1 VGNFKGQAHRLLLL
15 SALLV
20 AGIGCSPA
28 GNAVSVIRDVD
39 AIQVMTPEE
48 VTAMRSTLAPILIED
63 GTQAP
68 VDGSVPED
76 ATADTI
82 PLNED
87 KRPPELKLFDAFKS
101 FSGCLDDAG
110 EGIRGDLQ
118 DPNNPAYQDP
128 AYLELIQKCAARSD
142 IVNVLEEVSTS
153 RANLTPEEIKE
164 KNEGFVIIS
173 DCLKKKGW
181 KIETTIDASGLITP
195 SQFQSADGELNDRD
209 LNQCLTETGINDAI
223 EDGA

>member
-1 VGNFKGQAHRLLLL
+1 MGRTPWLLLV
-15 SALLV
+15 SAMLV
-20 AGIGCSPA
+20 AGTACAPGGS
-28 GNAVSVIRDVD
+28 AVSIIRDVD
-39 AIQVMTPEE
+39 AIQVMSPEE
-48 VTAMRSTLAPILIED
+48 VTAMRSTLVPALMNE
-63 GTQAP
+63 GTQVATDDSIP
-68 VDGSVPED
+68 DD
-76 ATADTI
+76 ATSDTI

-101 FSGCLDDAG
+101 FSGCLEDAG
-110 EGIRGDLQ
+110 EGIRGDLR

-128 AYLELIQKCAARSD
+128 TYLELVQKCAARSD

-153 RANLTPEEIKE
+153 RANLTPEEIKA
-164 KNEGFVIIS
+164 KNEGFVVIS

-195 SQFQSADGELNDRD
+195 SQFQSADGELNERD
-209 LNQCLTETGINDAI
+209 LDQCLTETGINDAI

>member
-1 VGNFKGQAHRLLLL
+1 MGRTHRLLLV

-20 AGIGCSPA
+20 AGTACASA
-28 GNAVSVIRDVD
+28 GNAVSIVRDVD

-48 VTAMRSTLAPILIED
+48 VTAMRSTLVPALLNDDSQVE
-63 GTQAP
+63 T
-68 VDGSVPED
+68 DGSVPDD

-101 FSGCLDDAG
+101 FSGCLEDAG

-153 RANLTPEEIKE
+153 RANLTPEEIKA

-195 SQFQSADGELNDRD
+195 SQFQSAEGELNERD

>member
-1 VGNFKGQAHRLLLL
+1 MPWLILA
-15 SALLV
+15 SAMLV
-20 AGIGCSPA
+20 AGSGCAA
-28 GNAVSVIRDVD
+28 GGSAVSIIRDVD
-39 AIQVMTPEE
+39 AIQVMSPEE
-48 VTAMRSTLAPILIED
+48 VVAMRSTLAPLLIGD
-63 GTQAP
+63 GSQAP
-68 VDGSVPED
+68 VDGSVPDD

-101 FSGCLDDAG
+101 FSGCLEDAG

-153 RANLTPEEIKE
+153 RANLTPEEIKA

-181 KIETTIDASGLITP
+181 KIETSIDASGLITP
-195 SQFQSADGELNDRD
+195 SQFQSADGELNERD

>member
-1 VGNFKGQAHRLLLL
+1 MGRTHRLLLV

-20 AGIGCSPA
+20 AGTACASA
-28 GNAVSVIRDVD
+28 GNAVSIVRDVD

-48 VTAMRSTLAPILIED
+48 VTAMRSTLVPPLLNDDSQVE
-63 GTQAP
+63 T
-68 VDGSVPED
+68 DGSVPDD

-101 FSGCLDDAG
+101 FSGCLEDAG

-153 RANLTPEEIKE
+153 RANLTPEEIKA

-195 SQFQSADGELNDRD
+195 SQFQSADGELNERD

>member
-1 VGNFKGQAHRLLLL
+1 MGRTHRLLLV

-20 AGIGCSPA
+20 AGTACASA
-28 GNAVSVIRDVD
+28 GNAVSIVRDVD

-48 VTAMRSTLAPILIED
+48 VTAMRSTLVPALLNDDSQVE
-63 GTQAP
+63 T
-68 VDGSVPED
+68 DGSVPDD

-101 FSGCLDDAG
+101 FSGCLEDAG

-153 RANLTPEEIKE
+153 RANLTPEEIKA

-195 SQFQSADGELNDRD
+195 SQFQSADGELNERD

>member
-1 VGNFKGQAHRLLLL
+1 MGRTPWLLLA
-15 SALLV
+15 SAMLV
-20 AGIGCSPA
+20 AGTACAPGGS
-28 GNAVSVIRDVD
+28 AVSIIRDVD

-48 VTAMRSTLAPILIED
+48 VTAMRSTLVPAL
-63 GTQAP
+63 AN
-68 VDGSVPED
+68 DGSQVETDGSFPDD

-101 FSGCLDDAG
+101 FSGCLEDAG

-153 RANLTPEEIKE
+153 RANLTPEEIKA
-164 KNEGFVIIS
+164 KNEGFVVIA

>member
-1 VGNFKGQAHRLLLL
+1 MGNFVRRTRWLILA
-15 SALLV
+15 SAAVV
-20 AGIGCSPA
+20 AGTGCASA
-28 GNAVSVIRDVD
+28 DNAVSVIRDVD
-39 AIQVMTPEE
+39 AIQVMSPEE
-48 VTAMRSTLAPILIED
+48 VVAMRSTLVPGLMND
-63 GTQAP
+63 GTQ
-68 VDGSVPED
+68 VETDGSDPED
-76 ATADTI
+76 STADTI

-87 KRPPELKLFDAFKS
+87 KRPAELKLFDAFKS
-101 FSGCLDDAG
+101 FSGCIEDAG

-153 RANLTPEEIKE
+153 RANLTPEEIKA
-164 KNEGFVIIS
+164 KNEGFVVIS

-181 KIETTIDASGLITP
+181 RIETTIDASGLITP

-209 LNQCLTETGINDAI
+209 LNQCLTETGISDAI
-223 EDGA
+223 ENGA

>member
-1 VGNFKGQAHRLLLL
+1 MPWLIIA
-15 SALLV
+15 SAMLV
-20 AGIGCSPA
+20 AGSGCAA
-28 GNAVSVIRDVD
+28 GGSAVSIIRDVD
-39 AIQVMTPEE
+39 AIQVMSPEE
-48 VTAMRSTLAPILIED
+48 VVAMRSTLAPLLI
-63 GTQAP
+63 GGGSQAP
-68 VDGSVPED
+68 VDGSVPDD

-101 FSGCLDDAG
+101 FSGCLEDAG

-153 RANLTPEEIKE
+153 RANLTPEEIKA

-181 KIETTIDASGLITP
+181 RIETSIDASGLITP

>member
-1 VGNFKGQAHRLLLL
+1 MRTQLILLASSLLIPGVGCASGG
-15 SALLV
+15 S
-20 AGIGCSPA
+20 
-28 GNAVSVIRDVD
+28 AVSIVRDID
-39 AIQVMTPEE
+39 AIQVMSPEE
-48 VTAMRSTLAPILIED
+48 VTAMRSTLVPALVKD
-63 GTQAP
+63 GSQVET
-68 VDGSVPED
+68 DGSVPDGE
-76 ATADTI
+76 TADTI

-87 KRPPELKLFDAFKS
+87 KRPAELKLFDAFKS
-101 FSGCLDDAG
+101 FSDCLEDAG

-128 AYLELIQKCAARSD
+128 AYLEVVQKCAARSD

-153 RANLTPEEIKE
+153 RANLTPEEIKV
-164 KNEGFVIIS
+164 KNEGFVVIA

>member
-1 VGNFKGQAHRLLLL
+1 MGNFVRRTRWLILA
-15 SALLV
+15 SAAVV
-20 AGIGCSPA
+20 AGTGCASA
-28 GNAVSVIRDVD
+28 DNAVSVIRDVD
-39 AIQVMTPEE
+39 AIQVMSPEE
-48 VTAMRSTLAPILIED
+48 VVAMRSTLVPGLMND
-63 GTQAP
+63 GTQ
-68 VDGSVPED
+68 VETDGSDPED
-76 ATADTI
+76 STADTI

-87 KRPPELKLFDAFKS
+87 KRPAELKLFDAFKS
-101 FSGCLDDAG
+101 FSGCIEDAG

-153 RANLTPEEIKE
+153 RANLTPEEIKA
-164 KNEGFVIIS
+164 KNERFVVIS

-181 KIETTIDASGLITP
+181 RIETTIDASGLITP

-209 LNQCLTETGINDAI
+209 LNQCLTETGISDAI
-223 EDGA
+223 ENGA

>member
-1 VGNFKGQAHRLLLL
+1 MGRTHWLLLA
-15 SALLV
+15 SAILF
-20 AGIGCSPA
+20 AGVGCAS
-28 GNAVSVIRDVD
+28 GNSAVSVIRDVD
-39 AIQVMTPEE
+39 AIQVMSPEE
-48 VTAMRSTLAPILIED
+48 VIAMRSTLVPALLENGSQVEID
-63 GTQAP
+63 
-68 VDGSVPED
+68 DSVPDDE
-76 ATADTI
+76 TADTI

-101 FSGCLDDAG
+101 FSGCIEDAG
-110 EGIRGDLQ
+110 EGIRGDLR
-118 DPNNPAYQDP
+118 DPNNPAFQDP

-153 RANLTPEEIKE
+153 RANLTPEEIKT
-164 KNEGFVIIS
+164 KNEGFVVIS